1 VSFGA
6 PLFLLGLLLVPP
18 ALWLYA
24 RHLRRR
30 RAQAARFANPALMP
44 VVAPRRP
51 GWRAHA
57 PVAVYGVAL
66 TALLVGLARP
76 QTTVAVPIEQATIV
90 LATDISGSMQAKDV
104 APSRLVA
111 AQRAGESLVDRLPK
125 GVRAGLVAFNHQAR
139 IAQSPT
145 ADHELVVRRIAA
157 LQPSGGTA
165 TGDAITS
172 ALNAIRAATPPGGKR
187 PPAAI
192 LLLSDGESTRG
203 RDELDAAREAARLR
217 VPVYTV
223 ALGTPEGTIQVKR
236 PRGQSGTYTAR
247 VPPDATAMRQ
257 IAQITRARAF
267 STADASRLDEIYKRL
282 GSQVSTRD
290 EPRQITAAFAGG
302 ALLLLIAGGLM
313 SLRWFGRL
321 P

>member
-1 VSFGA
+1 MSFGA
-6 PLFLLGLLLVPP
+6 PLFLLGLALVPL

-24 RHLRRR
+24 GHVRRR
-30 RAQAARFANPALMP
+30 RSQAARFANPALMP

-57 PVAVYGVAL
+57 PIALYGVAL

-76 QTTVAVPIEQATIV
+76 QTTVAVPVEQATIM
-90 LATDISGSMQAKDV
+90 LTTDISGSMTARDV
-104 APSRLVA
+104 QP
-111 AQRAGESLVDRLPK
+111 DRLTAARDAARGLVERLPR
-125 GVRAGLVAFNHQAR
+125 GARAGLVAFNHQAR

-145 ADHELVVRRIAA
+145 ADHALVAERIDA
-157 LQPSGGTA
+157 LRPSGGTA
-165 TGDAITS
+165 TGDGLTA
-172 ALNAIRAATPPGGKR
+172 ALNALRAATPPGGRR

-203 RDELDAAREAARLR
+203 RDELDAAREAARRR

-223 ALGTPEGTIQVKR
+223 ALGTPNGTIQVER
-236 PRGQSGTYTAR
+236 PSGNGSYTQR
-247 VPPDATAMRQ
+247 VPPDREAMRQ
-257 IAQITRARAF
+257 IARITKGRAF
-267 STADASRLDEIYKRL
+267 STADAGELDQIYERL
-282 GSQVSTRD
+282 GSQVSMKD
-290 EPRQITAAFAGG
+290 ERREVTAAFAGG
-302 ALLLLIAGGLM
+302 ALLLLLAGAAM

>member
-1 VSFGA
+1 MSFGA
-6 PLFLLGLLLVPP
+6 PLFLVGLLLVPP

-30 RAQAARFANPALMP
+30 RAQAASFANPALMP

-76 QTTVAVPIEQATIV
+76 QTTIAVPVEHATVV
-90 LATDISGSMQAKDV
+90 LATDISGSMQATDV
-104 APSRLVA
+104 KPSRLVA
-111 AQRAGESLVDRLPK
+111 AQRAGESLVERLPD

-145 ADHELVVRRIAA
+145 ADHRRVIERIHA
-157 LQPSGGTA
+157 LRPSGGTA

-203 RDELDAAREAARLR
+203 RDELDAAREAARQR
-217 VPVYTV
+217 IPVYTV
-223 ALGTPEGTIQVKR
+223 ALGTPDGTIEVER
-236 PRGQSGTYTAR
+236 PGGQSGTYTAR
-247 VPPDATAMRQ
+247 VPPDIPAMQQ

-267 STADASRLDEIYKRL
+267 STADAGRLDEIYERL

-290 EPRQITAAFAGG
+290 EQREVTAAFACG
-302 ALLLLIAGGLM
+302 ALILLLAGGLM